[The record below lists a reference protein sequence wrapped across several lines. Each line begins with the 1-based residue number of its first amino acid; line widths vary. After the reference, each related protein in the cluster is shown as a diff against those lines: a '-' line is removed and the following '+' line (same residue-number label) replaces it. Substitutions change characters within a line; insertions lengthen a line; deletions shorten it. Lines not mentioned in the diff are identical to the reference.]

1 MEERAGIVTVGGKPL
16 TLLGDEIKVGDMAP
30 AFSVVANDMTPVES
44 SAYDGKVRII
54 SVVHSLDTGV
64 CDAETRRFN
73 QEASKLDDDIVV
85 LTISM
90 DLPFAQS
97 RWCAAAGIDRVV
109 TLSDFR
115 GSFGPAYGVLIKEI
129 GLLTR
134 AVFVVDRGGVIQYVQ
149 IVPELSDEPDYEAA
163 LDAARK
169 LV

>member
-1 MEERAGIVTVGGKPL
+1 MKERTGVVTVAGNPL
-16 TLLGDEIKVGDMAP
+16 TIMGDEVKVGDKAP
-30 AFSVVANDMTPVES
+30 AFRVVANDMSPVDS
-44 SAYDGKVRII
+44 SAYDGRVRII

-73 QEASKLDDDIVV
+73 QEASKLGDDIVV

-109 TLSDFR
+109 TLSDYR
-115 GSFGPAYGVLIKEI
+115 GGFGPAYGVLIKEN

-134 AVFVVDRGGVIQYVQ
+134 AVFVVDRDGVVQYTQ
-149 IVPELSDEPDYEAA
+149 IVPELSHEPDYEAA

>member
-1 MEERAGIVTVGGKPL
+1 MTERAGIVTVGGKPL
-16 TLLGDEIKVGDMAP
+16 TLLGDEIKVGGAAP

-44 SAYDGKVRII
+44 SVYDGKVRII

-73 QEASKLDDDIVV
+73 QEASKLGEDTVV

-109 TLSDFR
+109 TLSDYR
-115 GSFGPAYGVLIKEI
+115 GGFGPAYGVLIKEI

-134 AVFVVDRGGVIQYVQ
+134 AVFVVDRGGVVRYVQ
-149 IVPELSDEPDYEAA
+149 VVPELSHEPDYEAA